1 MRRVFLSFLILILS
15 AGGCYAS
22 IAVSPVIIE
31 DFDTV
36 AGKVYTINILNETD
50 RTQRLI
56 VELGRFDQNEMG
68 QIVYDEGIE
77 SREWAK
83 GILDLPSEIVLEPK
97 TANKLVVALKSAE
110 FDSAFPVVFLKQN
123 GGNISWRMAILF
135 LLATGEIEGAV
146 EYEFTGLS
154 SSSILVTLRNIG
166 MAHQAVWEEI
176 SYIDEYGD
184 VLEKEDFLIGR
195 ILPGRSRQ
203 VILTPPS
210 GTAYVEILGKRIE
223 LAELTR

>member
-1 MRRVFLSFLILILS
+1 
-15 AGGCYAS
+15 
-22 IAVSPVIIE
+22 
-31 DFDTV
+31 
-36 AGKVYTINILNETD
+36 
-50 RTQRLI
+50 
-56 VELGRFDQNEMG
+56 MG